1 MPRHNAHITGKN
13 HPKNQDCD
21 TCDSPAGFWCLSKT
35 GQEKVGW
42 KNQHVSRLNKADD
55 ARGGRMIGGEFHPF
69 QYIPR
74 TEEK

>member
-1 MPRHNAHITGKN
+1 MPYHKEHITGKN
-13 HPKNQDCD
+13 HPKNHDCD

-35 GQEKVGW
+35 GKERIGW
-42 KNQHVSRLNKADD
+42 ANQHVNRLDKADE

-74 TEEK
+74 TEAK